1 MVIDFEKKLFLAA
14 SSELALLGGKRGGL
28 SVGLERGGGDRR
40 EDGRRKAECQA
51 GGIRPL
57 QYNGLCVLPCDATS
71 RRQWFA
77 LM

>member
-14 SSELALLGGKRGGL
+14 SSELALLSEEREGGA
-28 SVGLERGGGDRR
+28 LERGLEGTAKKTEEG
-40 EDGRRKAECQA
+40 RKAECQA